1 MRESK
6 NREDGKSSFDV
17 SILRVCLKS
26 HLVIKRI
33 EKICEVYTW
42 HTVSNGNQRFSRKKK
57 VGGGISVERNK
68 VIHKPEVDGIR
79 YK

>member
-33 EKICEVYTW
+33 EKICEVYRW
-42 HTVSNGNQRFSRKKK
+42 HTVSKGNQRFSRKKK
-57 VGGGISVERNK
+57 SGGISVKRNK

-79 YK
+79 YR

>member
-57 VGGGISVERNK
+57 VGGGNK
-68 VIHKPEVDGIR
+68 CRKKQGHSQTR
-79 YK
+79 SRWN